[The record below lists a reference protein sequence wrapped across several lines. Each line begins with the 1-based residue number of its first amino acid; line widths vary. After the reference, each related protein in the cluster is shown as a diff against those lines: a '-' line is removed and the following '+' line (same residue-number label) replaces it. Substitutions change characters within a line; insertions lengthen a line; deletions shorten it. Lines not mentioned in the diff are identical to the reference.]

1 MAELQQQLDIS
12 QQQNTLL
19 QQQLDTL
26 QPQNTLLQQQLND
39 SQQNQTNLQ
48 QQLDTLQP
56 QNTLLQQEFNDLQ
69 QNQTNLQQQL
79 DTLQPQNTLLQQQ
92 LNDSQQNQTNLQQQL
107 DTLQPQNT
115 LLQQQLNDLQQQLNV
130 SQGVLSAAQ
139 FESAS
144 YKKQLDEMSE
154 KYQKLSNTS
163 GIENVRDLFKQLT
176 SSQIDALHTHTNFR
190 VDTFETVHGEQQ
202 VQCSSHFVQLILT
215 RLKSSVDAVIQLQKN
230 TLAQRKKAKGIVIET
245 LTIAGVSKAIV
256 NASIKP
262 LETEIEHIEASTEG
276 WNTFSAVLIGVVNQS
291 ISASLQH
298 EESKAEA
305 VASPEAL

>member
-1 MAELQQQLDIS
+1 MAELQQQLDTS

-26 QPQNTLLQQQLND
+26 QPQNTLLQQQ
-39 SQQNQTNLQ
+39 
-48 QQLDTLQP
+48 
-56 QNTLLQQEFNDLQ
+56 FNDLQ
-69 QNQTNLQQQL
+69 QNQTNLQQQF

-92 LNDSQQNQTNLQQQL
+92 LDI
-107 DTLQPQNT
+107 LQPQNI
-115 LLQQQLNDLQQQLNV
+115 LLQQQLNDLQQQLNA
-130 SQGVLSAAQ
+130 SQEGLAAAQ
-139 FESAS
+139 IESAS
-144 YKKQLDEMSE
+144 HKKQLDEMSE

-163 GIENVRDLFKQLT
+163 GIENLRDLFKQLT

-245 LTIAGVSKAIV
+245 LTTAGVSKAIV

-276 WNTFSAVLIGVVNQS
+276 WNTFSAILIDVVNQS